1 MTSIASGLWVPSGN
15 DYLIDGLWGRLGV
28 QEEFGETYVSG
39 STNGLAIKET
49 DDQVF
54 LYAGASNGGVHLR
67 IYDKAN
73 DQWGDGWSW
82 ISRPGGDYTG
92 SQSIGVLSISDDG
105 QYLAVG
111 QGNPSNYSFVGAPS
125 HGVQIGAIQDDGSIQ
140 WLPVAEGAAEALH
153 NQNIRSMEWVGA
165 NLVATSWDVY
175 SGSGGIIEI
184 TTTPQGITA
193 ARTRQIDSNLTLSKG
208 ADVK

>member
-1 MTSIASGLWVPSGN
+1 MTNTPAGFWVPSGN

-28 QEEFGETYVSG
+28 QENFGETYVSG
-39 STNGLAIKET
+39 ATNGLAVKET
-49 DDQVF
+49 NDKVF
-54 LYAGASNGGVHLR
+54 LYAGAVNGGVHLR
-67 IYDKAN
+67 VYDKAT
-73 DQWGDGWSW
+73 DQWGDRWTW

-92 SQSIGVLSISDDG
+92 SQSIGLLSISDDG

-111 QGNPSNYSFVGAPS
+111 QGNPSNYKAVGAPS
-125 HGVQIGAIQDDGSIQ
+125 NGVQIGAIQDDGSIQ
-140 WLPVAEGAAEALH
+140 WLPVAEGAAEALD

-184 TTTPQGITA
+184 TTTPQA
-193 ARTRQIDSNLTLSKG
+193 SPQRALSKSI
-208 ADVK
+208 AI